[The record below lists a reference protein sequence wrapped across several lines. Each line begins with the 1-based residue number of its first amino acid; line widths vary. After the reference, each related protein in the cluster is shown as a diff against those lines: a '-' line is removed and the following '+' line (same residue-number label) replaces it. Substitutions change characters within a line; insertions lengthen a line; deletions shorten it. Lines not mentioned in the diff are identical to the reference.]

1 MVRLQI
7 QLDATQHRRVRRR
20 AKRLGVSVAEV
31 IRRCVDAEIR
41 REEAEEPDA
50 RARRAL
56 AVAGKYADPHGVS
69 RTAADHDEALADAY
83 NRP

>member
-7 QLDATQHRRVRRR
+7 QLEPAQHREVRRR

-31 IRRCVDAEIR
+31 IRRCVDSHLQVEGADLSE
-41 REEAEEPDA
+41 

-56 AVAGKYADPHGVS
+56 AVGGRFAEPRAS
-69 RTAADHDEALADAY
+69 RRTSADHDAALAEAF
-83 NRP
+83 RQ

>member
-7 QLDATQHRRVRRR
+7 QLDAGQHRQVKRR

-31 IRRCVDAEIR
+31 IRRCVDAQLRSGGAVEDP
-41 REEAEEPDA
+41 AE

-56 AVAGKYADPHGVS
+56 AVVGKYADPQGHRSV
-69 RTAADHDEALADAY
+69 AVDHDAALAEAY
-83 NRP
+83 RR